1 MFVRLS
7 HALGRFVA
15 WVAGVVKQ
23 VGGSLAG
30 GRSGDEGPCPRFVDT
45 GLGYA
50 ALGSVAAVR
59 SASNVMGVV

>member
-30 GRSGDEGPCPRFVDT
+30 GRSGDEHAAKLYDQPRDE
-45 GLGYA
+45 Y
-50 ALGSVAAVR
+50 R
-59 SASNVMGVV
+59 P